1 MERIQNVYGNIF
13 LFFRNSSNFT
23 QFTELVEKYFC
34 LGKIQEICA
43 IERKGH
49 I

>member
-1 MERIQNVYGNIF
+1 MFMET
-13 LFFRNSSNFT
+13 FFYSFGIVQIFT